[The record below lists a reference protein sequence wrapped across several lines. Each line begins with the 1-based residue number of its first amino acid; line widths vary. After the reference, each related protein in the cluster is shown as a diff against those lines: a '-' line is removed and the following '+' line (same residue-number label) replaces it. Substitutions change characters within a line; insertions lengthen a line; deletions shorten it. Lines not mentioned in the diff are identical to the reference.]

1 MRQWLSK
8 RTQVNL
14 IGNQSRP
21 FVSDRSLCGGCAK
34 NESKAFIGFSALCG
48 SFFVYVEGICT
59 RFGTVKILYK
69 GNIGMFEGIM

>member
-1 MRQWLSK
+1 M
-8 RTQVNL
+8 NL

-48 SFFVYVEGICT
+48 SFFVYVEGICIHVLVLSKYYT
-59 RFGTVKILYK
+59 KEI
-69 GNIGMFEGIM
+69 